1 MSVSSTFS
9 SGSLSNESL
18 SLLNDSYETMTTS
31 EIIQHALA
39 LEVFSRPAIVTSFG
53 AEAVVL
59 LHIISQVKPDIPV
72 IFIDTGKIFG
82 ETLRYRDRLQHVL
95 GLEDVRTVGPRQA
108 EIDAHDPM
116 GLLNQESP
124 DKCCDIRKTRV
135 LARAIRPFNSW
146 INGRKRFQSSVRSE
160 LKIVERDGE
169 RMKLTPLA
177 NWTARALKEYVIEHA
192 LPMHP
197 LVKQGYLSI
206 GCFPC
211 TSKASSS
218 NDTRSGRWAGKS
230 KSECGMHT
238 KKTE

>member
-1 MSVSSTFS
+1 MPAGSTNSPDLTADDFLSSFNAT
-9 SGSLSNESL
+9 
-18 SLLNDSYETMTTS
+18 YETKTAQ
-31 EIIQHALA
+31 EIIESALT
-39 LEVFSRPAIVTSFG
+39 LDIFSRPAIVTSFG

-59 LHIISQVKPDIPV
+59 LHIVSKIKPDIPI

-108 EIDAHDPM
+108 EIDIHDPM
-116 GLLNQESP
+116 GVLNQESP
-124 DKCCDIRKTRV
+124 DHCCDIRKSRV
-135 LARAIRPFNSW
+135 LARAIRPFDSW
-146 INGRKRFQSSVRSE
+146 INGRKRFQSRARSE
-160 LKIVERDGE
+160 LKILERDGE

-177 NWTARALKEYVIEHA
+177 NWSSRDLKNYIIEHS

-211 TSKASSS
+211 TSKVS
-218 NDTRSGRWAGKS
+218 NSDDARSGRWAGKD
-230 KSECGMHT
+230 KSECGIHS
-238 KKTE
+238 KNTE